1 MTADRPH
8 GGRRE
13 EILRAALDMIAE
25 RGYRGTSL
33 DAVAEA
39 VGLTR
44 QGVLHYFPG
53 KQQLLAAIL
62 ERTVEVGRGDLPPHR
77 LQADVPGQLA
87 AVVAHNRA
95 HPAFAQAYSVLMAE
109 SATAGHPARDVFRQH
124 YRQVLD
130 EMTRG
135 YTERW
140 GERLPSGLTPH
151 AAAVAVLA
159 LLDGMQQQ
167 WLLDRDRT
175 GDPEIMRA
183 VLTVLFGTESPDLQ
197 P

>member
-1 MTADRPH
+1 MTADRA
-8 GGRRE
+8 GDRRE
-13 EILRAALDMIAE
+13 EILRAALAMFAE

-33 DAVAEA
+33 DAVARA

-44 QGVLHYFPG
+44 QGVLHYFPD
-53 KQQLLAAIL
+53 KQRLLAAIL
-62 ERTVEVGRGDLPPHR
+62 ARTVEVGRGDLPPHR
-77 LQADVPGQLA
+77 LQEDVPAQLA

-95 HPAFAQAYSVLMAE
+95 HPAYAQAYSVLMAE
-109 SATAGHPARDVFRQH
+109 SVVADHPAREHFRAH

-140 GERLPSGLTPH
+140 GARLPSGLTPH

-175 GDPEIMRA
+175 GDPETMRA
-183 VLTVLFGTESPDLQ
+183 VLAVLFGTESPGPPQ
-197 P
+197 